1 MVTFNLQT
9 AGGWD
14 ALGAAW
20 RVAASN
26 VDAAC
31 EIHSEREQSAHDE
44 AQAIGGPGDADTF
57 EAQRARNAAI
67 DAIKARHGVPDA
79 DELQRAALDVEGAL
93 MGEALSHRAPTLAA
107 FMLKLDM
114 VSARDNWGFNNFD
127 QDTWPLFL
135 ADVRR
140 FALLKTSQKK
150 EARQ

>member
-31 EIHSEREQSAHDE
+31 EIHSEREQRALEE
-44 AQAIGGPGDADTF
+44 AEAIGAPCDADTF
-57 EAQRARNAAI
+57 EAQKARR
-67 DAIKARHGVPDA
+67 DAIKAIEARHGVPEA
-79 DELQRAALDVEGAL
+79 DELQSAALDVEGAL
-93 MGEALSHRAPTLAA
+93 MDEALSHRAPTLAA

-114 VSARDNWGFNNFD
+114 VGARDNWGFNNFD

-140 FALLKTSQKK
+140 FALLKTTQNK

>member
-1 MVTFNLQT
+1 MFNLQT
-9 AGGWD
+9 AAGWD

-31 EIHSEREQSAHDE
+31 DLHSERERSAHAE
-44 AQAIGGPGDADTF
+44 ARAIGAPGDADTF
-57 EAQRARNAAI
+57 EARRARSVAI
-67 DAIKARHGVPDA
+67 EAIKARHGEPEA
-79 DELQRAALDVEGAL
+79 DELQRAMLEVEGAL
-93 MGEALSHRAPTLAA
+93 MDEALSHRAPTLAA

-127 QDTWPLFL
+127 PETWPLFL

-140 FALLKTSQKK
+140 FALLKTTQKK